1 MYCRLNLQLLVEFQF
16 SLYRPLKT
24 MILNFVLIIVIITI
38 SDAITIAVKEQK
50 LTVPLDCVSPEIQSD
65 YTVLISDNGNLAIN
79 SKALVRF
86 TVKNLKK
93 NVEKLHFKPSM
104 YIFQFMDPDTLNYT
118 LDVLVNSDA
127 FKQSHFLLLCH
138 PNVALQDLVNV
149 LWMFKYV

>member
-1 MYCRLNLQLLVEFQF
+1 
-16 SLYRPLKT
+16 
-24 MILNFVLIIVIITI
+24 MILNINFVLIIVIITDGSNAI
-38 SDAITIAVKEQK
+38 SIVVNE
-50 LTVPLDCVSPEIQSD
+50 LTVTLDRILPDPQSD
-65 YTVLISDNGNLAIN
+65 YTVLISDNGNLTIK
-79 SKALVRF
+79 SKPLVRF

-127 FKQSHFLLLCH
+127 FKQSHFLLLCD
-138 PNVALQDLVNV
+138 PNALQDLVNV